1 LEIEM
6 TTADQYNAQHL
17 TQIILG
23 IMLGVFLAGIDGT
36 VVSTAMPTIVT
47 DLGGLAIYSWVF
59 SAYMLAGAIS
69 MPVFGKLCDVIGI
82 KINFYT
88 AIILF
93 LLGSILS
100 GTSQNMTQLVVYRA
114 IQGLGAGGMF
124 SVPYALIGKVFPPE
138 RRGKALGYTSA
149 VWGISSVIGPLMG
162 SIIVTTLSWH
172 WVFYLNIPFGIGA
185 IILIERAY
193 HELESAHERKPI
205 DYAGA
210 FTLML
215 TIVSLLVGFLR
226 LGQRVSFWDWSVIG
240 LLATSVVMAVILIQV
255 EKRAVDPILPMSF
268 FKMPVFSLTNIIAL
282 LGGFTIIGL
291 ISYVPLYVQAS
302 KAGSAMTAGLV
313 IMPLS
318 IGWSGAGFVTGRI
331 LHKTG
336 GKKMIIYGMTL
347 VVIGCISSLW
357 VNEHTPIAIIIVN
370 MLMLGTGMGMQT
382 PGLLVSLQNSM
393 DIKVMGVATASQQLA
408 RRIGATLG
416 VSVMGAVLT
425 NLFISGVVSVK
436 QSKAFSALP
445 QGIQN
450 QFSDPASLLT
460 GDVRAKLPQN
470 LLEPLLTAFSHAVTG
485 IFAVGLIA
493 AIIGLFLALRIPK
506 SKIVAEN
513 V

>member
-1 LEIEM
+1 M
-6 TTADQYNAQHL
+6 TTADQYNEQHL

-82 KINFYT
+82 KINFYS

-114 IQGLGAGGMF
+114 VQGLGAGGMF
-124 SVPYALIGKVFPPE
+124 SVPYALIGKVFPPA

-149 VWGISSVIGPLMG
+149 VWGISSVVGPLLG

-172 WVFYLNIPFGIGA
+172 WVFYLNIPFGVGS
-185 IILIERAY
+185 ILLIQRAY
-193 HELESAHERKPI
+193 REKVLEQGKKPI
-205 DYAGA
+205 DYFGA
-210 FTLML
+210 ITLMI

-226 LGQRVSFWDWSVIG
+226 LGQRISFWNWSVVG
-240 LLATSVVMAVILIQV
+240 LLALSGAMIVVLIQV
-255 EKRAVDPILPMSF
+255 EKHAADPILPMSF

-282 LGGFTIIGL
+282 LGGFAIIGL

-336 GKKMIIYGMTL
+336 GKKMIIYGMSL

-357 VNEHTPIAIIIVN
+357 VNEHTPIAIIVFN
-370 MLMLGTGMGMQT
+370 MFLLGTGMGMQT
-382 PGLLVSLQNSM
+382 PGLLVSLQNSI
-393 DIKVMGVATASQQLA
+393 DVNVMGVATASQQLA

-445 QGIQN
+445 QGIKS
-450 QFSDPASLLT
+450 QFGDPASLLT
-460 GDVRAKLPQN
+460 GDVRSKLPEN
-470 LLEPLLTAFSHAVTG
+470 LLEPLLNAFSHAVTG
-485 IFAVGLIA
+485 IFAVGLVA
-493 AIIGLFLALRIPK
+493 AVIGLILALRIPK
-506 SKIVAEN
+506 SKIITETV
-513 V
+513 